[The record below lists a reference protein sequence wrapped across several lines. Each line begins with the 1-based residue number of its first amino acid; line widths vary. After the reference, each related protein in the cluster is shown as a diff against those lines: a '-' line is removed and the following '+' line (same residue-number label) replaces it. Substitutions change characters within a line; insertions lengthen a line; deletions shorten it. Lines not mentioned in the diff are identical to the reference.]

1 MILPLLPSG
10 LPRCN
15 LGDLFRTQTQRT
27 RVRTPHKTRLNQVS
41 MDEFALQKWNGFH
54 LGNCDDSSDDMTY
67 DDHPKCKF
75 SMVNKKKIKK
85 DSYES
90 CHNSSARTR
99 ETSGWK
105 QRYRQRLDALSIQ
118 HPGISKGEDWVS
130 TLMRGNTVTTA
141 HGIIAASLPEL
152 LQCSTCFR

>member
-27 RVRTPHKTRLNQVS
+27 RVRTPHK
-41 MDEFALQKWNGFH
+41 FAWTKSQWTNLFCENETDFTWEIV
-54 LGNCDDSSDDMTY
+54 MTPVLTW
-67 DDHPKCKF
+67 HMMIIQKCKF
-75 SMVNKKKIKK
+75 TMLNKKKIKK

-90 CHNSSARTR
+90 CHNCSARTR

-118 HPGISKGEDWVS
+118 HPGISSNDWVA
-130 TLMRGNTVTTA
+130 TLMRGNTVTT